1 MTASLDMLLNELLE
15 HTRRLQSRL
24 LEDAEPEEWN
34 DLLDQR
40 QNVIQQLNE
49 RFEAG
54 ATLSDE
60 QKRIYLQ
67 PAAEADMN
75 LIPVMNRKKQLL
87 AVEMANFRK
96 SKAANDQYGGYG
108 GSTSAYG
115 AFFDKRK

>member
-1 MTASLDMLLNELLE
+1 MTVSLDMLLNEFLE
-15 HTRRLQSRL
+15 YTRQLQNRL

-34 DLLDQR
+34 GFLDQR

-60 QKRIYLQ
+60 QKRTYLQ
-67 PAAEADMN
+67 PAAEIDAN
-75 LIPVMNRKKQLL
+75 LIPMMTRKKQKL
-87 AVEMANFRK
+87 AADMANYRK
-96 SKAANDQYGGYG
+96 SKAVNDQYGGYG